1 MSQKIGGGGR
11 RTACGEAAR
20 AFRLDAPFF
29 SFRET
34 DVDEVLQTTSV
45 FSNVSRGILA
55 KAEDLRAAFGTDDEA
70 IICLRILKEGD
81 VQVSDKERELEY
93 GTAFT
98 DVAALVASRCVST
111 ATRRPF
117 TAAAVERALKGAGF
131 AVDPRRAAKQQVGDA
146 VRALADRLPLE
157 RARMRLRVGAPAA
170 AAPALAPALVA
181 AGASFEAQD
190 MSMDG
195 ATVTYV
201 ILADPG
207 AFRALAAAVAG
218 AGGGARMEVVDVAA
232 VGGGGEAPAPDDGPP
247 PSPTVTVASGL
258 RSLRV
263 DGGEGGSGA
272 PPGALPAAAPPPPR
286 ASGPA
291 PPLYPRGPV
300 AGLPETMGARRDMF
314 AALDALQPGWEVE
327 LAPRAGAGGDAAV
340 DATFF
345 SPAGDRVPNFAAA
358 RRQAL
363 AASRR

>member
-1 MSQKIGGGGR
+1 
-11 RTACGEAAR
+11 
-20 AFRLDAPFF
+20 
-29 SFRET
+29 
-34 DVDEVLQTTSV
+34 
-45 FSNVSRGILA
+45 
-55 KAEDLRAAFGTDDEA
+55 
-70 IICLRILKEGD
+70 
-81 VQVSDKERELEY
+81 
-93 GTAFT
+93 
-98 DVAALVASRCVST
+98 
-111 ATRRPF
+111 
-117 TAAAVERALKGAGF
+117 
-131 AVDPRRAAKQQVGDA
+131 
-146 VRALADRLPLE
+146 
-157 RARMRLRVGAPAA
+157 MRLRVGAPAA